1 MLKYNIININKIE
14 NAKKRIKD
22 KILRTPLVKLNYQKN
37 NCEIYLK
44 LESIQSIGS
53 FKIRGAANKILKM
66 NSDELKNGVWTC
78 SAGNMAQAV
87 AWMARELNINCTAIV
102 PDTAPITK
110 LDSIKRLGADY
121 IKVPFEEF
129 EEIFATRIKKGI
141 KGTMIHPFS
150 DLDVIAGNGTIG
162 IEILEDLPDVDSIIV
177 PYAGGGLI
185 CGIGSAIK
193 SLKPET
199 LIYSSE
205 VSTGAP
211 YAASIAQNKP
221 VEVDYLPSFVDG
233 ISGSKVFTEMF
244 DLAKEVV
251 DETIVCSLKNI
262 EKAIKIT
269 AERNNIIAEGAAGSA
284 IAAAIFDQSV
294 NGKVVCIVSGGNID
308 SIKLS
313 EIISKDL

>member
-1 MLKYNIININKIE
+1 MLKYNIVNIHKIE

-22 KILRTPLVKLNYQKN
+22 KILRTPLVKLNYEKN

-66 NSDELKNGVWTC
+66 NSDQLKNGVWTC

-87 AWMARELNINCTAIV
+87 AWMAKELNINCTTIV

-110 LDSIKRLGADY
+110 LDSIKRLGANY

-199 LIYSSE
+199 LIY
-205 VSTGAP
+205 
-211 YAASIAQNKP
+211 
-221 VEVDYLPSFVDG
+221 
-233 ISGSKVFTEMF
+233 
-244 DLAKEVV
+244 
-251 DETIVCSLKNI
+251 
-262 EKAIKIT
+262 
-269 AERNNIIAEGAAGSA
+269 
-284 IAAAIFDQSV
+284 
-294 NGKVVCIVSGGNID
+294 
-308 SIKLS
+308 
-313 EIISKDL
+313 

>member
-1 MLKYNIININKIE
+1 MVKYDVIPISEIK

-22 KILRTPLVKLNYQKN
+22 KILRTPIVKLNYQRK

-66 NSDELKNGVWTC
+66 KPYDLKNGVWTC

-87 AWMARELNINCTAIV
+87 AWMARELNIKCTTIV
-102 PDTAPITK
+102 PDTAPKIK
-110 LDSIKRLGADY
+110 LDSIERLGAKY

-129 EEIFATRIKKGI
+129 EEIFVTRIKKGI
-141 KGTMIHPFS
+141 QGTMIHPFS

-193 SLKPET
+193 SMKPET

-211 YAASIAQNKP
+211 YAASKAQNIP
-221 VEVDYLPSFVDG
+221 IEVEYQPSFVDG

-244 DLAKEVV
+244 NLAEQVV
-251 DETIVCSLKNI
+251 DKAIVTSLENI
-262 EKAIKIT
+262 EKAIKIS
-269 AERNNIIAEGAAGSA
+269 AERNNVIAEGAAGSA
-284 IAAAIFDQSV
+284 IAAAIFEKSV
-294 NGKVVCIVSGGNID
+294 NGKVVCVLSGGNIN

-313 EIISKDL
+313 EIISKDF